1 MMVDLPLLEPWAAFI
16 GLVILLFTLDLLFGH
31 RANDLRASML
41 WSAVWV
47 GAGLA
52 FGLWIWAI
60 KGGEP
65 AAAYYAAYL
74 LEKSLSVD
82 NIFVFV
88 LIFSQLRIP
97 AHQQHRVLLLGII
110 GALVMRAVMIWGG
123 VYLLQRFHWVI
134 YPFAALVLVAAFRLV
149 FGESAERRFIEDSC
163 AACTTWVARIIPVT
177 PIAEGQR
184 FVVRIDG
191 KLMATPLLVALILIE
206 TTDII
211 LALDSI
217 PAVLAITRD
226 PYIVYTSNIFALL
239 GLRALYFVLADV
251 VQRFHYLRPGL
262 AAVLCFVAAKML
274 LTDIVEIPVATSL
287 GVIVGIVLV
296 AIAASWAFPKQ
307 QPAE

>member
-1 MMVDLPLLEPWAAFI
+1 MSEQLMEWVPFL
-16 GLVILLFTLDLLFGH
+16 GLVIALFTIDLLFGH
-31 RANDLRASML
+31 RNNDLRASIL

-52 FGLWIWAI
+52 FGLWIWAAQ
-60 KGGEP
+60 GGEL
-65 AAAYYAAYL
+65 AAAYYAAYV

-97 AHQQHRVLLLGII
+97 AHQQHRVLLWGIV
-110 GALVMRAVMIWGG
+110 GALIMRALMIWGG
-123 VYLLQRFHWVI
+123 VYLLQRFHWAI
-134 YPFAALVLVAAFRLV
+134 YPFAALLLFAAARLL
-149 FGESAERRFIEDSC
+149 FGESTERRLVEESC
-163 AACTTWVARIIPVT
+163 AACTTWVAKIIPVT
-177 PIAEGQR
+177 PMADGLH
-184 FVVRIDG
+184 FLVRLNG
-191 KLMATPLLVALILIE
+191 KLMATPMFVALILIE

-211 LALDSI
+211 FALDSI

-274 LTDIVEIPVATSL
+274 LTGILEISTAASL
-287 GVIVGIVLV
+287 GVIAGIVLV
-296 AIAASWAFPKQ
+296 AIAASWIFPKHE
-307 QPAE
+307 PAT